1 MIIERRDGIAQTDNK
16 PTQSMKDK
24 CIQLDPVEAT
34 MKFSTTFEDKDTQTP
49 ESFTS
54 INKCLIDFQDGKVQ
68 RLENSFVN
76 AIDNFAKVHNTTDL
90 HNQIRKLTQERDT
103 LKSQKQQISTV
114 PEVKKCNCQTLQSKV
129 QDLEKEAEKLRQKC
143 FDLNPYKE
151 VELSKFQG
159 SMAIL
164 NQKYESTNTPLGILQ
179 HDIETMEKRL
189 KLKNDII
196 LERA

>member
-24 CIQLDPVEAT
+24 CIQLDQVETT
-34 MKFSTTFEDKDTQTP
+34 MKLSTPFEDRDTQTP

-54 INKCLIDFQDGKVQ
+54 INKCLIEFQDGTGQ

-76 AIDNFAKVHNTTDL
+76 AIDNFAKVHNNTTDL
-90 HNQIRKLTQERDT
+90 HYQIRKLTQERDT

-143 FDLNPYKE
+143 FDLNLNKE
-151 VELSKFQG
+151 VELSKLQG

-164 NQKYESTNTPLGILQ
+164 N
-179 HDIETMEKRL
+179 
-189 KLKNDII
+189 
-196 LERA
+196 